1 MVLRK
6 WLTDVRIRMFADV
19 RWVGF
24 LPPGKVRENKYI
36 QKDPRL
42 DPQPRQKKEACSNG
56 VYYRYKLGLFNIEN
70 IFCVSKCTSLE
81 G

>member
-1 MVLRK
+1 
-6 WLTDVRIRMFADV
+6 MFADV

-56 VYYRYKLGLFNIEN
+56 VYILAKIV
-70 IFCVSKCTSLE
+70 IS
-81 G
+81 